1 MPASEYISWD
11 TKVPVK
17 LRMSDTEPGNWSP
30 ILVQTMLREA
40 TQKFG
45 PKTAIVSSDG
55 KTQWTYYEY
64 LANAEK
70 TAKAFISIGHSV

>member
-17 LRMSDTEPGNWSP
+17 LRMSDTAPGNWSP

-55 KTQWTYYEY
+55 KTRWTYNEY
-64 LANAEK
+64 LANAENA
-70 TAKAFISIGHSV
+70 AKGFISIGHSV